1 MKNRTIWINAGEVSG
16 DMQGEALLRAM
27 RRMDPGLRFTGMGGP
42 RLAAAGMEVRRH
54 IEELSVM
61 GITEVIRRLPR
72 IARLLGAIR
81 RDLGQILPD
90 ALIAIDAP
98 DFNFRVIRAA
108 RSLGIPCYYHIS
120 PKLWAWRSGRAAF
133 IKKNVRRLTCIL
145 PFEVEFYRRF
155 GMEVDYVG
163 NPLVDIVDYP
173 SLAHIAPQPGLICLM
188 PGSRPK
194 ETSALMPEFG
204 KAAHI
209 MQSRA
214 AGLSFACI
222 RAPGTEQDAL
232 QRLWPSDVP
241 LEFVGPERRFAFMRK
256 AELLIAA
263 SGTATLESALL
274 GVPTVI
280 CYKVS
285 PISFAIGKMLVKTRF
300 VGLPNL
306 ILQRKIFPELLQ
318 KDCDAGPLA
327 DAVLALLSP
336 QDGTNPLEEMRAGLP
351 ELRRLMGEPGA
362 ADRAAAVILE
372 DLASC
377 RGEANRGTGTR

>member
-1 MKNRTIWINAGEVSG
+1 VKSRTIWINAGEVSG
-16 DMQGEALLRAM
+16 DMHGEALLRAM
-27 RRMDPGLRFTGMGGP
+27 RRKDPGLRFTGMGGP
-42 RLAAAGMEVRRH
+42 RLAAAGMEVRRR

-61 GITEVIRRLPR
+61 GITEVIRSLPR
-72 IARLLGAIR
+72 IVRLLGAIR

-90 ALIAIDAP
+90 ALVAIDAP

-108 RSLGIPCYYHIS
+108 RALGIPCYYHIS

-155 GMEVDYVG
+155 GMDADYVG
-163 NPLVDIVDYP
+163 NPLVDMVDYP
-173 SLAHIAPQPGLICLM
+173 ALAHIATQPGLIVFM

-204 KAAHI
+204 KAARI
-209 MQSRA
+209 LQSRVC
-214 AGLSFACI
+214 GLSFACI
-222 RAPGTEQDAL
+222 RAPGIGQDAL
-232 QRLWPSDVP
+232 QGLWPPEVP
-241 LEFVGPERRFAFMRK
+241 LEFIGPERRFAFMRK

-274 GVPTVI
+274 DVPAVI

-285 PISFAIGKMLVKTRF
+285 PISFAIGRMLVKTRF
-300 VGLPNL
+300 AGLPNL
-306 ILQRKIFPELLQ
+306 ILQRGIFPELLQ

-327 DAVLALLSP
+327 ETVLSLLRP
-336 QDGTNPLEEMRAGLP
+336 QDGTSPLEEMRAGLP
-351 ELRRLMGEPGA
+351 ELRRLMGGPGA

-372 DLASC
+372 DLDSC
-377 RGEANRGTGTR
+377 PERDY